1 MARKAFFSA
10 EVTDLFFDRAKVIA
24 AMDKKTHASL
34 SRAGAYLRQTARR
47 LIRTRKRISSPGET
61 ASGHTGVYKRGI
73 QFGWRPESRSVVVGP
88 EKVYEKKGDAPHA
101 LEFSGP
107 SVNFK
112 GVPIEIHEARP
123 LMGPALAQELEKGT
137 IPAEFRGGLEGG

>member
-1 MARKAFFSA
+1 MAKKPFFGA

-24 AMDKKTHASL
+24 AMDKKTAKVMP
-34 SRAGAYLRQTARR
+34 RVGAFLRQTGRR
-47 LIRTRKRISSPGET
+47 LIRTRKRISSPGEP

-73 QFGWRPESRSVVVGP
+73 AFTFYPRTKSVVVGP
-88 EKVYEKKGDAPHA
+88 AKVFEKKGDAPHA

-112 GVPIEIHEARP
+112 GQEIEIHQARP
-123 LMGPALAQELEKGT
+123 LMGPALHIEMEKGT
-137 IPAEFRGGLEGG
+137 IPNEFRGGLEGG